1 MDRTHDL
8 GLFFVVNPKCQN
20 TRWIELTTLSCFF
33 MGEPKF
39 QKEGLSMGGTKV
51 SKSYL
56 EDQTT
61 PINVHHDYDV

>member
-1 MDRTHDL
+1 
-8 GLFFVVNPKCQN
+8 
-20 TRWIELTTLSCFF
+20 